1 MTFAAPFCKAEECN
15 ASYIKEKIGRD
26 IHLMASKV
34 LSIEIGQGLTRVAEI
49 DYKVKNPK
57 IYNIFSLT
65 TPPDMLNDG
74 KVTVNDVF
82 VSQLSNELRTHM
94 ISTKKVVFVMNSTR
108 VANRVIQIPFVKE
121 NRVADLLNANASDYF
136 PVDMNQYDLVHETM
150 GTIEDGGEKKLEL
163 SVLAIPK
170 ELIESYKELA
180 KACGLTLEGLDYIG
194 NSIKKMMLK
203 EIPED
208 IRATLKVEENSSIL
222 TVMEDGVVK
231 LQRTINYG
239 VADAIDTAIDS
250 QVFGY
255 AIDTLQAVKE
265 LSRRTCLYYSF
276 DKMET
281 SAENIDG
288 LDKKKLQTL
297 RTDITENF
305 RTLIGSTSR
314 ILDYYQSQHPD
325 KRIEKI
331 YLVGLGSI
339 ISGLSRLMTNEL
351 NYKVVANQ
359 QYNDISLA
367 KNAEDEAV
375 HIAEY
380 FTTIGAA
387 MDPVSVDVTDK
398 KSEKA
403 SKKSDDASAA
413 LSTGIPLPV
422 AILLLFIC
430 IVICVVLSAYVYITN
445 AALKTQQNNLN
456 TQIDQNSYIEA
467 IVAEY
472 NAAVADE
479 QWVLQLD
486 SVTTSNNENLVAL
499 IEELEEKMPTS
510 ITVLSLSASDDSISM
525 NITVDSKSAAADVVS
540 QLRTFS
546 SIEAESIAISTISD
560 ATDEYGLSTVS
571 LSVSC
576 NYATQEVEET
586 EGVISGTEGTDS
598 SASESEDSD
607 DTDLTE

>member
-1 MTFAAPFCKAEECN
+1 
-15 ASYIKEKIGRD
+15 
-26 IHLMASKV
+26 
-34 LSIEIGQGLTRVAEI
+34 
-49 DYKVKNPK
+49 
-57 IYNIFSLT
+57 
-65 TPPDMLNDG
+65 
-74 KVTVNDVF
+74 
-82 VSQLSNELRTHM
+82 
-94 ISTKKVVFVMNSTR
+94 
-108 VANRVIQIPFVKE
+108 
-121 NRVADLLNANASDYF
+121 
-136 PVDMNQYDLVHETM
+136 
-150 GTIEDGGEKKLEL
+150 
-163 SVLAIPK
+163 
-170 ELIESYKELA
+170 
-180 KACGLTLEGLDYIG
+180 
-194 NSIKKMMLK
+194 
-203 EIPED
+203 
-208 IRATLKVEENSSIL
+208 
-222 TVMEDGVVK
+222 
-231 LQRTINYG
+231 
-239 VADAIDTAIDS
+239 
-250 QVFGY
+250 
-255 AIDTLQAVKE
+255 
-265 LSRRTCLYYSF
+265 
-276 DKMET
+276 
-281 SAENIDG
+281 
-288 LDKKKLQTL
+288 
-297 RTDITENF
+297 
-305 RTLIGSTSR
+305 
-314 ILDYYQSQHPD
+314 
-325 KRIEKI
+325 
-331 YLVGLGSI
+331 
-339 ISGLSRLMTNEL
+339 MTNEL